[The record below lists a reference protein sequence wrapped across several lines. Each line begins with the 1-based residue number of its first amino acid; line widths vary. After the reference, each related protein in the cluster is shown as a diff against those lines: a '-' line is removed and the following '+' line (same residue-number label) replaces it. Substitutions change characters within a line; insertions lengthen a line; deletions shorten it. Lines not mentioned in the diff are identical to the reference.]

1 MKEYQ
6 EDLKKELELKDNR
19 IRELEKIISRQR
31 DKVYKELK
39 REKE

>member
-6 EDLKKELELKDNR
+6 DELKKELELKDNR
-19 IRELEKIISRQR
+19 SGAWEDHHRQR

-39 REKE
+39 RERN